1 MQVKQHMKTVYSVNN
16 KGWRK
21 IIESL
26 GDNDDALTVM
36 MALEREMDFGFEPT
50 VSSSGVIISL
60 NASDFDQIT
69 VVQ

>member
-26 GDNDDALTVM
+26 GDNDDAITVM

-50 VSSSGVIISL
+50 VSSSGVVISL
-60 NASDFDQIT
+60 NASDFDPIT

>member
-26 GDNDDALTVM
+26 GDNDDALTAM
-36 MALEREMDFGFEPT
+36 MALEREMDMGYEPT

-60 NASDFDQIT
+60 NLSDFDPIT

>member
-26 GDNDDALTVM
+26 GDNDDAITVM
-36 MALEREMDFGFEPT
+36 MALEREMDLGFEPT
-50 VSSSGVIISL
+50 VSSSGVVISL
-60 NASDFDQIT
+60 NASDFDPIT

>member
-21 IIESL
+21 IVESI
-26 GDNDDALTVM
+26 GDSDTAITVM
-36 MALEREMDFGFEPT
+36 MALEQEMDRGFEPC
-50 VSSSGVIISL
+50 VSAEGVIINL
-60 NASDFDQIT
+60 VASDFDPIV

>member
-26 GDNDDALTVM
+26 GDNDDAITVM

-60 NASDFDQIT
+60 NASDFDPIT

>member
-60 NASDFDQIT
+60 NASDFDPII